1 MHEVPITADKK
12 LADYEKIIGE
22 ERYEE
27 LRALAKAAKG
37 RTMLHIN
44 ATAYGG
50 GVAEILQ
57 NLVPLLR
64 DAGVDAHWAV
74 LDAPAA
80 FYDITKKIHNALQ
93 GMKLDLSDFEK
104 QLFLDVAR
112 ENAAQL
118 TDADVV
124 LAHDPQAVALRHYA
138 KDPKRGSWVWRCHID
153 LTTAYQPVWS
163 FLRPFVEEH
172 DASIWTMPQFVRPD
186 LKQRVL
192 IQAPTIDPLSVKN
205 QEMPVSTARELVRKW
220 KVDVDRPILLQVS
233 RFDPWKDPL
242 GVIDA
247 YRLTK
252 KAVPGVQLV
261 MIGSLADD
269 DPEGQEYLNRTRAHA
284 GGDPDVFLFTN
295 LDGVK
300 DQEVNAFQ
308 RAATVVIQKSL
319 REGFGLV
326 VAEGLWKGV
335 PVVAGKVGGIV
346 IQIQDGVSGYLVT
359 SPEECAARCLDL
371 LRDPVLRKRMA
382 DSGREHVRHN
392 FLITRDLRD
401 QLEIVTMSAKA
412 AKELSGT

>member
-1 MHEVPITADKK
+1 VHAVPITAKK
-12 LADYEKIIGE
+12 TLADYATVIGD
-22 ERYEE
+22 ERYEQ
-27 LRALAKAAKG
+27 LRTLAKAAKG
-37 RTMLHIN
+37 RSMLHIN

-74 LDAPAA
+74 LDAPPA

-93 GMKLDLSDFEK
+93 GMKLDLSDTEK
-104 QLFLDVAR
+104 KLFLDVAR

-124 LAHDPQAVALRHYA
+124 LAHDPQAVALRHFA
-138 KDPKRGSWVWRCHID
+138 KDPERAGWVWRCHID
-153 LTTAYQPVWS
+153 LTAAHQPVWS
-163 FLRPFVEEH
+163 FLKPFVEEH
-172 DASIWTMPQFVRPD
+172 DASIWTMPGFVRPD
-186 LKQRVL
+186 LKQKVL
-192 IQAPTIDPLSVKN
+192 IQAPTIDPFSEKN
-205 QEMPVSTARELVRKW
+205 RDMPIEEAREIVRTF
-220 KVDVDRPILLQVS
+220 KVDPKRPILLQVS

-247 YRLTK
+247 YRLVK
-252 KAVPGVQLV
+252 KEVPNVQLV

-269 DPEGQEYLNRTRAHA
+269 DPEGQEYFDRTRKHA
-284 GGDPDVFLFTN
+284 GGDADVFLFTN

-300 DQEVNAFQ
+300 DREVNAFQ
-308 RAATVVIQKSL
+308 RASEIVIQKSL

-326 VAEGLWKGV
+326 VAEALWKGI

-346 IQIQDGVSGYLVT
+346 IQIQDGISGYLVS
-359 SPEECAARCLDL
+359 SPEECAARCVDL
-371 LRDPVLRKRMA
+371 LRDPALRKRMA
-382 DSGREHVRHN
+382 AAGREHVRDN

-401 QLEIVTMSAKA
+401 QLELVATYSKVSSR
-412 AKELSGT
+412 KS